1 MKARFSIYLAKDIK
15 TGTDQVLNLERVKP
29 PIRLDITDTDS
40 YLYIKEETEPQIP
53 EWASIF
59 FAIKPDIPNN
69 AFGKNSS
76 TGAVLSVK
84 YKGYHFLMPFGT
96 GHHLINDMYIVQGFG
111 LKVTLNSIGKDRI
124 RSVDKSNHN
133 ETSLLTRNQSS
144 KEVSIYNLKIDSE
157 LDFLTTLTG
166 VCTEELLGDKV
177 TGRDALVLTPD
188 FELNKF
194 ASILHAIID
203 LYNKPLPN
211 EFEWVNNIKQA
222 DQEEIQIL
230 DMILEERLIHKDLE
244 GIWLGEPEIVDWEKQ
259 IGYCFHR
266 GSRSP
271 IYTTLFISNL
281 LEHMAKRELN
291 IENLKRQKIF
301 SINEQYETISTW
313 SAYRCIY
320 AEINDGR
327 SDYVL
332 RNGVWYKANRD
343 FIDSINNEIAKIED
357 YQHSALLPIYKF
369 DYEADYL
376 IDVCQQNNDFTLMDQ
391 KFIHHGGQYSRVEY
405 CDLMKGPT
413 TLIHVKYYTGS
424 QSMSHLFSQAY
435 ISAELLIGDNIFR
448 QKLNDKLS
456 DSLKFA
462 DPNLRPVAKDFNIIF
477 AIATKNKIPHGLP
490 IFSKINLK
498 NFYKSLSN
506 FGFNVS
512 ICKIDV
518 DDNIYKKKLQKPN

>member
-96 GHHLINDMYIVQGFG
+96 GHHLINDMYIIQGFG

-194 ASILHAIID
+194 SSILHTIID

-222 DQEEIQIL
+222 DQE
-230 DMILEERLIHKDLE
+230 
-244 GIWLGEPEIVDWEKQ
+244 
-259 IGYCFHR
+259 
-266 GSRSP
+266 
-271 IYTTLFISNL
+271 
-281 LEHMAKRELN
+281 
-291 IENLKRQKIF
+291 
-301 SINEQYETISTW
+301 
-313 SAYRCIY
+313 
-320 AEINDGR
+320 
-327 SDYVL
+327 
-332 RNGVWYKANRD
+332 
-343 FIDSINNEIAKIED
+343 
-357 YQHSALLPIYKF
+357 
-369 DYEADYL
+369 
-376 IDVCQQNNDFTLMDQ
+376 
-391 KFIHHGGQYSRVEY
+391 
-405 CDLMKGPT
+405 
-413 TLIHVKYYTGS
+413 
-424 QSMSHLFSQAY
+424 
-435 ISAELLIGDNIFR
+435 
-448 QKLNDKLS
+448 
-456 DSLKFA
+456 
-462 DPNLRPVAKDFNIIF
+462 
-477 AIATKNKIPHGLP
+477 
-490 IFSKINLK
+490 
-498 NFYKSLSN
+498 
-506 FGFNVS
+506 
-512 ICKIDV
+512 
-518 DDNIYKKKLQKPN
+518 